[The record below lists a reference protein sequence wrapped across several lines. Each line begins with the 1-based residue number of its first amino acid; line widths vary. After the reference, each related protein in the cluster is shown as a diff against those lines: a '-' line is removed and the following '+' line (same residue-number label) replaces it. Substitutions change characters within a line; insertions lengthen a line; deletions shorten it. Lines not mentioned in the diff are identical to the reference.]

1 MEEASV
7 VVVVDEEAKG
17 IEIFEVGSLGVVALL
32 DVAHVLTISKDVVDG
47 VVHRV
52 VEETRDVVLVGTHV
66 CGVTVE
72 ALAHLE
78 DACSLPELSPEVFG
92 HLGNG
97 INADAVETIGVNQIL
112 DPVLEFATDVGI
124 ILVQVGKIS

>member
-7 VVVVDEEAKG
+7 VVIVDEEAKG

-52 VEETRDVVLVGTHV
+52 VEESRDVVLVGTHV

-78 DACSLPELSPEVFG
+78 DACSLPKLSPEVFG

-97 INADAVETIGVNQIL
+97 IDADAVETIGVNQIL